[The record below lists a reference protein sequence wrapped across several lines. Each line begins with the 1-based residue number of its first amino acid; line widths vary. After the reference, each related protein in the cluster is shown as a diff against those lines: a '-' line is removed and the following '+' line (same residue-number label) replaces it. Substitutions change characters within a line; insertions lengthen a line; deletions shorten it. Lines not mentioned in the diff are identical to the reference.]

1 MVGHPR
7 VVSSAEQLLALQEL
21 AGSERRDEADRA
33 RAIVLSVNGW
43 TSGQIARAF
52 GVTPD
57 SVRRWRSW
65 FATDGVAGLRA
76 GERAGRAPVKSEAAS
91 AVVATLLAAPVA
103 DRPNWTL
110 PRLQAE
116 IAQQTSVSISKSQ
129 LSKALK
135 KRLPL
140 APTAPLPARPTR
152 CQRRRAIQ
160 TPAQAAEATGRSR
173 RHRAVVGRRVRGADP
188 SLSGTCLGQARR

>member
-1 MVGHPR
+1 MSGTPR
-7 VVSSAEQLLALQEL
+7 VVSTAEQLEALREL
-21 AGSERRDEADRA
+21 ARSERRDEADRA

-65 FATDGVAGLRA
+65 FAAGGVEALRA
-76 GERAGRAPVKSEAAS
+76 GERPGREAVKSEAAAMVAA
-91 AVVATLLAAPVA
+91 AVLSEPVA

-116 IAQQTSVSISKSQ
+116 IARQSELSISKSQ

-135 KRLPL
+135 KTATDGA
-140 APTAPLPARPTR
+140 AP
-152 CQRRRAIQ
+152 AIACAGDKIR
-160 TPAQAAEATGRSR
+160 TPSTER
-173 RHRAVVGRRVRGADP
+173 D
-188 SLSGTCLGQARR
+188 

>member
-7 VVSSAEQLLALQEL
+7 VVASTEQLRALQEL
-21 AGSERRDEADRA
+21 ACSERRDEADRA

-52 GVTPD
+52 GVAPD

-65 FATDGVAGLRA
+65 FASAGVEGLRA
-76 GERAGRAPVKSEAAS
+76 AERAGREPAKSQAAAS
-91 AVVATLLAAPVA
+91 IVEDLLAAPVA

-116 IAQQTSVSISKSQ
+116 IARQREVRISKSQ

-135 KRLPL
+135 KTASDGADRVTACAADKISRRL
-140 APTAPLPARPTR
+140 TFPLPPKHSSPYIGKA
-152 CQRRRAIQ
+152 
-160 TPAQAAEATGRSR
+160 GL
-173 RHRAVVGRRVRGADP
+173 RGALGVHIPRGLIDP
-188 SLSGTCLGQARR
+188 EGSCP

>member
-1 MVGHPR
+1 MAGHPQ
-7 VVSSAEQLLALQEL
+7 VMASADELLALQEL
-21 AGSERRDEADRA
+21 ARSERRDEADRA

-65 FATDGVAGLRA
+65 FAASGVDGLRA
-76 GERAGRAPVKSEAAS
+76 GERGGREAVKSEAAS
-91 AVVATLLAAPVA
+91 AVAAALLTAPVA
-103 DRPNWTL
+103 DRENWTL

-116 IAQQTSVSISKSQ
+116 IARRSGVSISTSQ

-135 KRLPL
+135 KTATAGDGPATACAADKMPTPSS
-140 APTAPLPARPTR
+140 AP
-152 CQRRRAIQ
+152 
-160 TPAQAAEATGRSR
+160 G
-173 RHRAVVGRRVRGADP
+173 
-188 SLSGTCLGQARR
+188 SGSSC

>member
-7 VVSSAEQLLALQEL
+7 VLSSAEQLLALQEL

-33 RAIVLSVNGW
+33 RAIVLSVSGW

-65 FATDGVAGLRA
+65 FATDGVDGLRA

-103 DRPNWTL
+103 DQPNWTL

-135 KRLPL
+135 K
-140 APTAPLPARPTR
+140 TATA
-152 CQRRRAIQ
+152 
-160 TPAQAAEATGRSR
+160 
-173 RHRAVVGRRVRGADP
+173 GADHATACTADKMPTP
-188 SLSGTCLGQARR
+188 SNDPGSGSSC